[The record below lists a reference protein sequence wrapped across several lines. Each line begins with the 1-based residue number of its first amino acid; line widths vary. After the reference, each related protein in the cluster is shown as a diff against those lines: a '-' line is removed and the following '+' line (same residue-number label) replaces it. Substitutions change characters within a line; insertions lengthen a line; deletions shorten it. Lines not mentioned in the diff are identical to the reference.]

1 MLEVSDLFAGYGRGD
16 VLRGVSLRVPDAA
29 VVGLL
34 GPNGAGKSTLARAIS
49 GLLRPRAGR
58 ITFDGRPVHR
68 MRAQDIV
75 RLGLL
80 HVPQGRMLFPDMTV
94 GENLEMGAYLAR
106 GRAAVQQGLDR
117 VHALFPIL
125 GERRRQLAGLLSG
138 GQQQMLAIGRAL
150 MLQPRLLILDEP
162 SIGLAPRI
170 IDEIFAVIRRI
181 NQEGTA
187 ILLAEQNVRHVLAIA
202 GHSVILESGRIA
214 AEGSPERLMA
224 DDLVRGTYLGLH

>member
-1 MLEVSDLFAGYGRGD
+1 MLEVSDLIAGYGRGD

-94 GENLEMGAYLAR
+94 GENLEMGAYLAD
-106 GRAAVQQGLDR
+106 GRAAVRQGLDR
-117 VHALFPIL
+117 VHGLFPIL
-125 GERRRQLAGLLSG
+125 AERRRQLAGLLSG

-150 MLQPRLLILDEP
+150 MLRPRLLILDEP

-181 NQEGTA
+181 NQEGRTEA
-187 ILLAEQNVRHVLAIA
+187 AVQCPACNHEFTVDV
-202 GHSVILESGRIA
+202 SGDA
-214 AEGSPERLMA
+214 KGGS
-224 DDLVRGTYLGLH
+224 

>member
-1 MLEVSDLFAGYGRGD
+1 MLEVTDLVAGYGRGD

-49 GLLRPRAGR
+49 GLLQPRAGR

-94 GENLEMGAYLAR
+94 GENLEMGAYLAEGR
-106 GRAAVQQGLDR
+106 GAVQQGLDR

-125 GERRRQLAGLLSG
+125 AERRRQLAGLLSG

-162 SIGLAPRI
+162 SIGLAPRV

-187 ILLAEQNVRHVLAIA
+187 ILLAEQNVRHVLAMA
-202 GHSVILESGRIA
+202 GHSVILESGRVA
-214 AEGSPERLMA
+214 AEGSAERLMA

>member
-1 MLEVSDLFAGYGRGD
+1 VLEVSDLVAGYGRGD

-58 ITFDGRPVHR
+58 ITFDGHPVHR

-75 RLGLL
+75 RFGLL
-80 HVPQGRMLFPDMTV
+80 HVPQGRMLFPEMTV
-94 GENLEMGAYLAR
+94 QENLEMGAYLAA
-106 GRAAVQQGLDR
+106 GRVAVRHGLDR
-117 VHALFPIL
+117 VHLLFPIL
-125 GERRRQLAGLLSG
+125 AERRRQLAGQLSG

-181 NQEGTA
+181 NREGTA

-202 GHSVILESGRIA
+202 GHSVILESGRVA
-214 AEGSPERLMA
+214 AEGSAERLMA

>member
-1 MLEVSDLFAGYGRGD
+1 VLEVSDLVAGYGRGD

-49 GLLRPRAGR
+49 GLLHPRAGR

-94 GENLEMGAYLAR
+94 GENLEMGAYLAE
-106 GRAAVQQGLDR
+106 GRAAVRQGLDR

-125 GERRRQLAGLLSG
+125 AERRRQLAGLLSG

-150 MLQPRLLILDEP
+150 MLQARLLILDEP

-181 NQEGTA
+181 NREGTA
-187 ILLAEQNVRHVLAIA
+187 ILVAEQNVRHVLAIA
-202 GHSVILESGRIA
+202 GHSVILESGRVA
-214 AEGSPERLMA
+214 AEGSAERLMA

>member
-1 MLEVSDLFAGYGRGD
+1 MLEVDDLVAGYGRGD
-16 VLRGVSLRVPDAA
+16 VLRGVSFRVPDAA
-29 VVGLL
+29 IVGLL

-75 RLGLL
+75 RLRLL

-94 GENLEMGAYLAR
+94 AENLEMGGYLAD

-125 GERRRQLAGLLSG
+125 AERRRQPAGLLSG

-187 ILLAEQNVRHVLAIA
+187 ILLVEQNVRHVLAIA

-214 AEGSPERLMA
+214 AEGSAERLMA